1 MWSIVWDCLHN
12 IDFVASILYFK
23 FKVIFS
29 GLTLSANDLESAAQQ
44 YTIHRL
50 YPTTRKMSAASTAG
64 GTAVNVKFAN
74 HNSTGMTHSQS
85 TGDVA
90 SIFGRA

>member
-1 MWSIVWDCLHN
+1 
-12 IDFVASILYFK
+12 
-23 FKVIFS
+23 
-29 GLTLSANDLESAAQQ
+29 
-44 YTIHRL
+44 
-50 YPTTRKMSAASTAG
+50 MSAASTAA